1 MRRGFPG
8 ANGWVRLMSRVTHA
22 KQERIIEAV
31 RLGLEGD
38 AAVEFVR
45 ASGFAMTSAGIA
57 RHLRSMGGRGH
68 VQELIDSDLS
78 NIEILQHCF
87 PAEDVS
93 HLHEA
98 PPSQPDLF
106 DSDEHHP
113 VVPPPDL
120 TAGGMFETRKIALRL
135 PSDLYEAIQLAAK
148 AENTSKNQLIVD
160 ILTSALAQM
169 PKLPPEVAEE

>member
-1 MRRGFPG
+1 
-8 ANGWVRLMSRVTHA
+8 MSRMTHA

-31 RLGLEGD
+31 RRNLEGD
-38 AAVEFVR
+38 AAVEFIR
-45 ASGFAMTSAGIA
+45 ESGFAMTSAGIA

-68 VQELIDSDLS
+68 VQELIESDLS

-87 PAEDVS
+87 PEEDLS

-98 PPSQPDLF
+98 PPSQPELF
-106 DSDEHHP
+106 DTSEHTAA
-113 VVPPPDL
+113 VPPPDL
-120 TAGGMFETRKIALRL
+120 ATPSMFDTRKIALRL
-135 PSDLYEAIQLAAK
+135 PSDLYEAIQLAAH

-169 PKLPPEVAEE
+169 PKLPREDEDGAS

>member
-1 MRRGFPG
+1 MPT
-8 ANGWVRLMSRVTHA
+8 SKTTHA

-45 ASGFAMTSAGIA
+45 ESGFAMTSAGIA

-68 VQELIDSDLS
+68 VQELIDADLS
-78 NIEILQHCF
+78 NTEILQHCF
-87 PAEDVS
+87 PEEDMS

-98 PPSQPDLF
+98 PPSQQELF
-106 DSDEHHP
+106 DSEEHTP
-113 VVPPPDL
+113 AVPPPDL
-120 TAGGMFETRKIALRL
+120 TAAGMFETRKIALRL
-135 PSDLYEAIQLAAK
+135 PSDLYEAIRLAAK

-169 PKLPPEVAEE
+169 PNLPMDEEEEAP

>member
-1 MRRGFPG
+1 
-8 ANGWVRLMSRVTHA
+8 MSRMTHA
-22 KQERIIEAV
+22 KQERIVEAV

-45 ASGFAMTSAGIA
+45 ESGFAMTSAGIA
-57 RHLRSMGGRGH
+57 RHLRGMGGRGH
-68 VQELIDSDLS
+68 VQELIDNDLS

-87 PAEDVS
+87 PEEDMG

-106 DSDEHHP
+106 DNDEHAHA
-113 VVPPPDL
+113 VPPPDL
-120 TAGGMFETRKIALRL
+120 ASAGMFETRKIALRL
-135 PSDLYEAIQLAAK
+135 PSDLYEAIRLAAR
-148 AENTSKNQLIVD
+148 AEGTSKNQLIVD

-169 PKLPPEVAEE
+169 PNLPAEDEEKEG

>member
-1 MRRGFPG
+1 
-8 ANGWVRLMSRVTHA
+8 MSRVTHA
-22 KQERIIEAV
+22 KQERIVEAV

-45 ASGFAMTSAGIA
+45 ESGFAMTSAGIA

-68 VQELIDSDLS
+68 VQELIENDLS

-87 PAEDVS
+87 PQEDLG

-98 PPSQPDLF
+98 PPSQPELF
-106 DSDEHHP
+106 DADEHTP
-113 VVPPPDL
+113 AVPPPDL
-120 TAGGMFETRKIALRL
+120 MTPAGMFETRKIALRL
-135 PSDLYEAIQLAAK
+135 PSDLYEAIRLAAR

-160 ILTSALAQM
+160 ILSSALAQM
-169 PKLPPEVAEE
+169 PKLPPETDEQQTS